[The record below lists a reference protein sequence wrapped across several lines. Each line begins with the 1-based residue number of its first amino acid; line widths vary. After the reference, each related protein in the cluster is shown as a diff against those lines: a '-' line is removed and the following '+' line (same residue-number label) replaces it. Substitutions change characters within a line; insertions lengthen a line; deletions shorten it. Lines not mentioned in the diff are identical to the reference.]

1 MDHEARIAR
10 LRDAF
15 DRAGVEALLVTNLTN
30 VRYLCGF
37 SGTNGQLLVSRSG
50 ATFFT
55 DPRYRARAGDL
66 VQGAEV
72 EVYDADLH
80 ESLGPRLAAAHTAR
94 IGIEAATMP
103 VAQKAHLEGKLT
115 GIELAPTK
123 NLVEDLRRRKDAE
136 EVSLLREAVRISD
149 EAFEWVL
156 ERLGS
161 GRTEREIALDLEV
174 EMRRRGADSVS
185 FEPIVGTGPLSA
197 HIHHTPSDRELQPGD
212 VVLLDFGARW
222 QGYCSDLTRTV
233 VLGSADDHLREV
245 YTTVLAAQSAG
256 IDAVRP
262 GAACAGVD
270 ATARKVIDDAGYGAT
285 FGHGL
290 GHGVG
295 LDIHELPRFHKTSDE
310 SLVAGDVMTVEPGIY
325 EARVGGVRIEDCV
338 LVTDEGPDV
347 LGKAPKDELTEV
359 NA

>member
-1 MDHEARIAR
+1 MDYEARITG
-10 LRDAF
+10 LREKV
-15 DRAGVEALLVTNLTN
+15 AGADVEALLVTNLTN

-37 SGTNGQLLVSRSG
+37 SGSNGQLLVTASG

-72 EVYDADLH
+72 VVYESNLH
-80 ESLGPRLAAAHTAR
+80 ESLGPRLSEAGTTKV
-94 IGIEAATMP
+94 GIEAATMS
-103 VAQKAHLEGKLT
+103 VAQKSHLEDKLS
-115 GIELAPTK
+115 GVELAPTK
-123 NLVEDLRRRKDAE
+123 NLVEELRRRKDAE

-156 ERLGS
+156 ERLGP

-185 FEPIVGTGPLSA
+185 FEPIVGSGPLSA
-197 HIHHTPSDRELQPGD
+197 HIHHTPSDRELQTGD
-212 VVLLDFGARW
+212 LVLLDFGARW

-233 VLGSADDHLREV
+233 VLGAGGDHRSVYEV
-245 YTTVLAAQSAG
+245 VLAAQTAG
-256 IDAVRP
+256 IEAVS
-262 GAACAGVD
+262 GGTACKDVD
-270 ATARKVIDDAGYGAT
+270 ASARKVIDDAGYGAT

-310 SLVAGDVMTVEPGIY
+310 TLVAGDVMTVEPGIY
-325 EARVGGVRIEDCV
+325 VTGSGGIRIEDCV
-338 LVTDEGPDV
+338 LVTDEGCEV
-347 LGKAPKDELTEV
+347 LGKAPKDTLIEL
-359 NA
+359 